1 MRRHVEHRKETTMT
15 TIIDPG
21 ARPNAFDI
29 EKATLANDTYRTV
42 AWTGKY
48 LQVTLM
54 SIPAGQ
60 SIGLEVHPDTD
71 QFLRLESGTGRCVMG
86 PAKDQLDFQQDVEDD
101 WSIQVPA
108 GMWHNVINTGE
119 EPLRLYA
126 VYAPVHHARGM
137 VQATAQ
143 DAQRDEES
151 GIDEPPGWTAQPGST
166 QPDQHA

>member
-1 MRRHVEHRKETTMT
+1 MDIT
-15 TIIDPG
+15 DLGP
-21 ARPNAFDI
+21 RPNAFDI
-29 EKATLANDTYRTV
+29 EKATVANNAYRTV

-60 SIGLEVHPDTD
+60 SIGLEVHPETD
-71 QFLRLESGTGRCVMG
+71 QFLRLESGSGRCVMG
-86 PAKDQLDFQQDVEDD
+86 TAKDQLHFQQDVEED

-108 GMWHNVINTGE
+108 GVWHDVINTGKQ
-119 EPLRLYA
+119 PLRLYA
-126 VYAPVHHARGM
+126 IYAPVHHAVGI

-151 GIDEPPGWTAQPGST
+151 GRDEPPDCTVQPAST
-166 QPDQHA
+166 EPDLHA